1 VVVRPPGS
9 ARFAEFITTYFALAR
24 TGRVNDRGIPTN
36 PLQLAVTFA
45 AYQAVL
51 RGTSPPIVVQR
62 ILFATLA
69 PLGRLMGYT
78 PDVPYE

>member
-1 VVVRPPGS
+1 VNRWWW
-9 ARFAEFITTYFALAR
+9 RFVLVR
-24 TGRVNDRGIPTN
+24 TGRVNDRGIPTS

-45 AYQAVL
+45 AYQEVL

-69 PLGRLMGYT
+69 PLGRLMVT
-78 PDVPYE
+78 RLMPYE